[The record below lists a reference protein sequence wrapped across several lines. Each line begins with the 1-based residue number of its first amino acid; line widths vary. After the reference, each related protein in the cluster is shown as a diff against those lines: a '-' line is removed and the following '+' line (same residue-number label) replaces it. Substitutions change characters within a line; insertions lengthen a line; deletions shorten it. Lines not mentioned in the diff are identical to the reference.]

1 VSRLAAANK
10 PVPYGKFLLGVPSH
24 RILPEK
30 SPVTMS
36 LPIFDYLS
44 GLGSDRDVARD
55 TLAARSFISNFRP
68 IVEIVFNI
76 MLTTYVDSLKV
87 FQEDSDPDGWKWNE
101 AVKFALEALEK
112 SLDAEALRQ
121 ESQDNLNLIKE
132 ADEVANAALKALK
145 FRYYFMFIVATI
157 KRYTILTV

>member
-1 VSRLAAANK
+1 
-10 PVPYGKFLLGVPSH
+10 
-24 RILPEK
+24 
-30 SPVTMS
+30 
-36 LPIFDYLS
+36 
-44 GLGSDRDVARD
+44 
-55 TLAARSFISNFRP
+55 
-68 IVEIVFNI
+68 
-76 MLTTYVDSLKV
+76 
-87 FQEDSDPDGWKWNE
+87 
-101 AVKFALEALEK
+101 LEALEK